1 MLRPYFNF
9 YKHRPVSDHSKQQ
22 KEVSIIMIFT
32 KIQKIEEESVNQK
45 IPQSDDE
52 IYTKLPKLSVGIS

>member
-1 MLRPYFNF
+1 
-9 YKHRPVSDHSKQQ
+9 
-22 KEVSIIMIFT
+22 MIFT